1 MYFPYHKKAT
11 DPNAAPSLIQNAIDF
26 NSETKTAS
34 KQLSASFTVGSKVTN
49 PVKEENE
56 PISDEERKLTQE
68 YSRHY
73 GGVTHTDFAKGEH
86 EIRMSQKM
94 FYKLWL
100 SII

>member
-34 KQLSASFTVGSKVTN
+34 KQLSASFSVGGSKVTN

-73 GGVTHTDFAKGEH
+73 GGVTHTDYAKGK
-86 EIRMSQKM
+86 RQMLLNKNM
-94 FYKLWL
+94 FF
-100 SII
+100 